1 MADKII
7 QTQKR
12 EARSPGAAFVLSLF
26 FTGLGQM
33 YNGDLAKGAVFLL
46 LRTAALL
53 AAPAAMVTR
62 DPLSG
67 IIPVICLGA
76 AALATAIASPV
87 EAMARAKTHRELPVR
102 GYNSIA
108 AHGGFAFFATI
119 LTAVVALTLAVF
131 FNTGKVTDSRGE
143 PLLERGD
150 IVLIYRYAPNGY
162 RRGDLVFLRDGSIGR
177 VMALPGDMVRYDKNI
192 FYVNGRILP
201 LGYLADDA
209 IGRFSKNRSD
219 VLSETNDL
227 RKYPVRFR
235 QSPEVTLRIMP
246 LLVARGNLLIAAD
259 SRLKKDFART
269 VMTDDVYGRIEGILY
284 SPYLRR
290 IGKNACGN
298 LK

>member
-12 EARSPGAAFVLSLF
+12 EARGPGAAFALSLF

-62 DPLSG
+62 DLPSG
-67 IIPVICLGA
+67 IVPVICLGA
-76 AALATAIASPV
+76 AALAITIASPV
-87 EAMARAKTHRELPVR
+87 EALVRAKTDQDLPVR
-102 GYNSIA
+102 RYNSVI
-108 AHGGFAFFATI
+108 AHGGYAVFTTI
-119 LTAVVALTLAVF
+119 VTAVSVLVLAAF
-131 FNTGKVTDSRGE
+131 FNTGRVTDSRGE

-150 IVLIYRYAPNGY
+150 IVLIYRYAPDGY
-162 RRGDLVFLRDGSIGR
+162 RRGDLVFLRDGSVGR

-201 LGYLADDA
+201 LGYLADDF
-209 IGRFSKNRSD
+209 IGSFSKDRSD
-219 VLSETNDL
+219 VLSEMNDT

-246 LLVARGNLLIAAD
+246 LLVARGNLLVAAD
-259 SRLKKDFART
+259 SRLKRDFART
-269 VMTDDVYGRIEGILY
+269 VMADEVYGRVEGVLFSSY
-284 SPYLRR
+284 FRR
-290 IGKNACGN
+290 IGKDACGN